1 MITRLQLL
9 KLICLF
15 CTGLIFVCSFDSC
28 VSPKKIVYFQ
38 GDSLRYSSGEVG
50 QAYTPTIQKGDMLSI
65 IVGSLSSE
73 ANEIFNA
80 ANQRSSSSMSY
91 GSSGAPSVQPFG
103 YLVRNDGCVELPM
116 IGKIAVEGLET
127 EAAADLVRKKLNR
140 YLKEPSVIIHNLNFK
155 VSVLGEVNRP
165 AVYNIPNEKIT
176 LPEVLSLAGD
186 LTIYGRRENIMI
198 IREENGKREYVRVDL
213 TSRDIFT
220 SPFYYM
226 HKNDL
231 IYIEPTKAKM
241 SANNR
246 GFQIVPIVL
255 GVVTALS
262 VVLFRFI

>member
-1 MITRLQLL
+1 M
-9 KLICLF
+9 K
-15 CTGLIFVCSFDSC
+15 
-28 VSPKKIVYFQ
+28 
-38 GDSLRYSSGEVG
+38 YSAGEVG

-65 IVGSLSSE
+65 IVGSLSQE
-73 ANEIFNA
+73 ANEVFNA

-103 YLVRNDGCVELPM
+103 YLVRNDGFVELPM
-116 IGKIAVEGLET
+116 IGKVAVEGLET
-127 EAAADLVRKKLNR
+127 EAAADMVRTKLNR

-186 LTIYGRRENIMI
+186 LTIYGKRDNIMI
-198 IREENGKREYVRVDL
+198 VREENGKREYVRVDL
-213 TSRDIFT
+213 TSRDIFN

-231 IYIEPTKAKM
+231 VYIEPTKAKM

-246 GFQIVPIVL
+246 GFQVVPIVL
-255 GVVTALS
+255 GIVTALS